1 MASVLLDRAFAHF
14 ITVGRLDVYYPGG
27 DRRVYTGQPGP
38 HAAMWIADP
47 ATCRALLLDPALK
60 VGEAYMA
67 GHLSPVDC
75 SLYEL
80 LHVLMLNVM
89 RRSPAG
95 ERFFSS
101 LRYMARKWLQNNTLR
116 RARRNVAHHY
126 DLDSRLYRL
135 FLDEDMQ
142 YSCGYFPT
150 GYETLAQA
158 QAAKKHHLAAKLHLT
173 RPGMSVLD
181 VGCGWGGMAL
191 TLGRDYGAQVTG
203 ITLSVEQLH
212 IARRRAREAGLDD
225 RVRFELLDYR
235 AVRRQ
240 YDRIISIGMFE
251 HVGVAH
257 YGSFFSTMRQA
268 LKPRG
273 VMVLHSI
280 GRVEGPNVTNPWID
294 RYIFPGGYSPAV
306 SEAVGAVER
315 AGLWL
320 TDCEIWRLHYARTIA
335 HWRSRF
341 AAQRAAIARM
351 YDERFCRMFEFYLCV
366 SELAFRVQ
374 GHLNFQLQLT
384 REIDA
389 VPLARDYMLGHEP
402 VEQQVSCPVMEPVSY
417 AGAAVLRA

>member
-1 MASVLLDRAFAHF
+1 MAPVLLDRAFARF
-14 ITVGRLDVYYPGG
+14 ITAGRLEIHYPDG
-27 DRRVYTGQPGP
+27 DRRVHVGRDGP
-38 HAAMWIADP
+38 QAAMRIADG
-47 ATCRALLLDPALK
+47 ATVRALLLNPALK

-67 GHLSPVDC
+67 GTLQPVGC
-75 SLYEL
+75 TLYDL

-89 RRSPAG
+89 ASAPAG
-95 ERFFSS
+95 ERVLAP
-101 LRYMARKWLQNNTLR
+101 LRHMGRRWLHYNTRR

-126 DLDSRLYRL
+126 DLDSRLYRH

-150 GYETLAQA
+150 GTETLAQA
-158 QAAKKHHLAAKLHLT
+158 QAAKKHHLAAKLHLV
-173 RPGMSVLD
+173 RPGLGVLD

-191 TLGRDYGAQVTG
+191 TLARDYGAVVTG
-203 ITLSVEQLH
+203 ITLSHEQLLV
-212 IARRRAREAGLDD
+212 ARRRAREAGLEH
-225 RVRFELLDYR
+225 RVRFELMDYR
-235 AVRRQ
+235 AVAPRQ

-257 YGSFFSTMRQA
+257 YPTFFAAMREA
-268 LKPRG
+268 LRPDG

-280 GRVEGPNVTNPWID
+280 GRVEGPGVTNPWIA
-294 RYIFPGGYSPAV
+294 RHIFPGGYSPAV
-306 SEAVGAVER
+306 SEAVAAVEK

-341 AAQRAAIARM
+341 ASQRVPVARL
-351 YDERFCRMFEFYLCV
+351 YGERFCRMFEFYLVV

-384 REIDA
+384 RDIGA
-389 VPLARDYMLGHEP
+389 VPLARDYMLGRHAPAAPSAMAGPWESP
-402 VEQQVSCPVMEPVSY
+402 RY
-417 AGAAVLRA
+417 AAALRI

>member
-1 MASVLLDRAFAHF
+1 MASLLLDRAFARF
-14 ITVGRLDVYYPGG
+14 ITAGRLEIHYPDGE
-27 DRRVYTGQPGP
+27 RRVHVGHDGP
-38 HAAMWIADP
+38 YAAMRIADH
-47 ATCRALLLDPALK
+47 ATGRALLLNPALK

-67 GHLSPVDC
+67 GTLWPVGC
-75 SLYEL
+75 TLYDL

-89 RRSPAG
+89 ASAPAG
-95 ERFFSS
+95 ERVLAP
-101 LRYMARKWLQNNTLR
+101 LRHMGRRLWRNTQP

-126 DLDSRLYRL
+126 DLDSRLYRH

-150 GYETLAQA
+150 GEETLAQA
-158 QAAKKHHLAAKLHLT
+158 QAAKKHHLAAKLHLV

-191 TLGRDYGAQVTG
+191 TLARDYGAVVTG
-203 ITLSVEQLH
+203 ITLSAEQLQV
-212 IARRRAREAGLDD
+212 ARGRAREAGLEH
-225 RVRFELLDYR
+225 RVHFELLDYR
-235 AVRRQ
+235 ALAPRQ

-257 YGSFFSTMRQA
+257 YPAFFAAMREA
-268 LKPRG
+268 LRPDG

-280 GRVEGPNVTNPWID
+280 GRREGPGVTNPWIA
-294 RYIFPGGYSPAV
+294 RHIFPGGYSPSV
-306 SEAVGAVER
+306 SEAVAAVEK

-341 AAQRAAIARM
+341 TSQRAQVARL
-351 YDERFCRMFEFYLCV
+351 YGERFCRMFEFYLVV

-384 REIDA
+384 RDLAA
-389 VPLARDYMLGHEP
+389 VPLTRDYMQRQFPPPPQPAMAQPWAGP
-402 VEQQVSCPVMEPVSY
+402 RY
-417 AGAAVLRA
+417 AAAALRT

>member
-14 ITVGRLDVYYPGG
+14 ITSGRLEVHYPGG
-27 DRRVYTGQPGP
+27 DRRVYTGRPGP
-38 HAAMWIADP
+38 RAGMWIADR
-47 ATCRALLLDPALK
+47 ATARALLLDPALK

-67 GHLSPVDC
+67 GTLLPVDC
-75 SLYEL
+75 TLYDL

-89 RRSPAG
+89 ERSPAG
-95 ERFFSS
+95 ERFFSTM
-101 LRYMARKWLQNNTLR
+101 RYMARKWLQNNTLR

-150 GYETLAQA
+150 GNETLEQA
-158 QAAKKHHLAAKLHLT
+158 QSAKKHHLAAKLHLVH
-173 RPGMSVLD
+173 PGMSVLD

-191 TLGRDYGAQVTG
+191 TLARDYGARVTG

-212 IARRRAREAGLDD
+212 IARQRAREAGLEG
-225 RVRFELLDYR
+225 RIRFELLDYR
-235 AVRRQ
+235 AVVHQ

-257 YGSFFSTMRQA
+257 YGLFFDAMRRA
-268 LKPRG
+268 LKPAG

-280 GRVEGPNVTNPWID
+280 GRVEGPGVTNPWID

-315 AGLWL
+315 AGLWM

-341 AAQRAAIARM
+341 AARRELIARM
-351 YDERFCRMFEFYLCV
+351 YDARFCRMFEFYLVV

-389 VPLARDYMLGHEP
+389 VPLARDYMMGHSP
-402 VEQQVSCPVMEPVSY
+402 VAAAHREGAASPFYE
-417 AGAAVLRA
+417 AAVLRA

>member
-14 ITVGRLDVYYPGG
+14 ITLGRLDVYYPGG
-27 DRRVYTGQPGP
+27 DRRVYVGGPGP
-38 HAAMWIADP
+38 QAGLWIADGE
-47 ATCRALLLDPALK
+47 TVRALLLDPALK

-67 GHLSPVDC
+67 GTLRPVGC
-75 SLYEL
+75 TLYDL

-89 RRSPAG
+89 RRSPVG
-95 ERFFSS
+95 ERIFGS
-101 LRYMARKWLQNNTLR
+101 LRYIARTWLQDNTLR

-126 DLDSRLYRL
+126 DLDSRLYRH
-135 FLDEDMQ
+135 FLDGDMQ

-150 GYETLAQA
+150 GNETLAQA
-158 QAAKKHHLAAKLHLT
+158 QAAKKHHLAAKLHLS
-173 RPGMSVLD
+173 RPGMRVLD

-191 TLGRDYGAQVTG
+191 TLARDYDAQVTG

-212 IARRRAREAGLDD
+212 IARQRARAAGLDG

-235 AVRRQ
+235 AVSRQ

-257 YGSFFSTMRQA
+257 YPAFFATMRAA
-268 LKPRG
+268 LRPDG

-280 GRVEGPNVTNPWID
+280 GRREGPGVTNPWID

-341 AAQRAAIARM
+341 AARRQQVARL
-351 YDERFCRMFEFYLCV
+351 YDERFCRMFEFYLVV

-374 GHLNFQLQLT
+374 GHLNFQLQLV

-389 VPLARDYMLGHEP
+389 VPLSRDYM
-402 VEQQVSCPVMEPVSY
+402 Y
-417 AGAAVLRA
+417 APQPMTMPDQDGVAALRA

>member
-1 MASVLLDRAFAHF
+1 MAPVLLDRAFMHF
-14 ITVGRLDVYYPGG
+14 ITLGRLDVHYPGG
-27 DRRVYTGQPGP
+27 DRRVYVGGPGP
-38 HAAMWIADP
+38 QAGMWIADGE
-47 ATCRALLLDPALK
+47 TVRALLLDPALK

-67 GHLSPVDC
+67 GTLRPVGC
-75 SLYEL
+75 TLYDL

-95 ERFFSS
+95 ERIFGS
-101 LRYMARKWLQNNTLR
+101 LRYVARRWLQHNTLR

-126 DLDSRLYRL
+126 DLDSRLYRH
-135 FLDEDMQ
+135 FLDGDMQ

-150 GYETLAQA
+150 GHETLAQA
-158 QAAKKHHLAAKLHLT
+158 QAAKKHHLAAKLHLSH
-173 RPGMSVLD
+173 PGMSVLD

-191 TLGRDYGAQVTG
+191 TLARDYGAQVTG

-212 IARRRAREAGLDD
+212 IACQRARAAGLDG

-235 AVRRQ
+235 AVSRQ

-257 YGSFFSTMRQA
+257 YPAFFATMRAA
-268 LKPRG
+268 LNPHG

-280 GRVEGPNVTNPWID
+280 GRREGPGVTNPWID

-306 SEAVGAVER
+306 SEAVSAVER

-341 AAQRAAIARM
+341 AARRQQVARL
-351 YDERFCRMFEFYLCV
+351 YDERFCRMFEFYLVV

-374 GHLNFQLQLT
+374 GHLNFQLQLV

-389 VPLARDYMLGHEP
+389 VPLSRDYM
-402 VEQQVSCPVMEPVSY
+402 Y
-417 AGAAVLRA
+417 AAQPGTMQNGQDSIAALRA